1 MASTANVDH
10 MTAQVY
16 KPVECPYYKNHPH
29 LLILSRIRVSN
40 ICVSTL
46 DKAIPLSMISVYLFT
61 RNLKKNSF
69 FSDNDENNHVQPRF
83 RRFCVK
89 VMTIRFLRS
98 SSNCDMF
105 VQRARRCHGVF
116 CCCTT
121 CCRLTW
127 NSSVRPLL
135 SFAEFLKICVGYEQI
150 A

>member
-16 KPVECPYYKNHPH
+16 KPVERPYYKNHPH

-69 FSDNDENNHVQPRF
+69 FRI
-83 RRFCVK
+83 
-89 VMTIRFLRS
+89 MTKTIMYNQDS
-98 SSNCDMF
+98 
-105 VQRARRCHGVF
+105 GV
-116 CCCTT
+116 
-121 CCRLTW
+121 
-127 NSSVRPLL
+127 SV
-135 SFAEFLKICVGYEQI
+135 SKS
-150 A
+150 